1 MQEREKYEN
10 GLFTI
15 RFIGDDLD
23 KRGVSI
29 YDLGESL
36 IAFQRIIN
44 KAYLAQEDRLVKGAF
59 PSSEERQ
66 HLALQIG
73 QRKRA
78 SDGFSLI
85 PILADP
91 HTQQAMLKVADWVIS
106 GVIGYYVGDVIQ
118 RLKNENDPNKRIFI
132 SSIFKEVSTIVNRI
146 GTSGGVSHIS
156 IGSPVKGQET
166 VVAFDRETKNY
177 LVDLSNETYLGAY
190 QEIYGKVYKFY
201 PASKIVVIRRVGG
214 STVNVFLNESDFDE
228 IRYCKDTN
236 PFYTFKGHPVYKMGV
251 ETKSVTDFDA
261 ESIEYRE
268 PDA

>member
-73 QRKRA
+73 QRKEPPMD
-78 SDGFSLI
+78 SPSFQYWLI
-85 PILADP
+85 HIL
-91 HTQQAMLKVADWVIS
+91 
-106 GVIGYYVGDVIQ
+106 
-118 RLKNENDPNKRIFI
+118 NK
-132 SSIFKEVSTIVNRI
+132 
-146 GTSGGVSHIS
+146 
-156 IGSPVKGQET
+156 
-166 VVAFDRETKNY
+166 
-177 LVDLSNETYLGAY
+177 L
-190 QEIYGKVYKFY
+190 
-201 PASKIVVIRRVGG
+201 
-214 STVNVFLNESDFDE
+214 
-228 IRYCKDTN
+228 C
-236 PFYTFKGHPVYKMGV
+236 
-251 ETKSVTDFDA
+251 
-261 ESIEYRE
+261 
-268 PDA
+268 